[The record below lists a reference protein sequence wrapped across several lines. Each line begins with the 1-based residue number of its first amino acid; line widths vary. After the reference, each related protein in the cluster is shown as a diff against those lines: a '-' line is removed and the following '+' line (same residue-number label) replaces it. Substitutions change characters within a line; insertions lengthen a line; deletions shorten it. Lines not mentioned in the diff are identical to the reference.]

1 MIRKKTICEFCSKE
15 YAINMIERHRVPC
28 QRKKLNSYKEST
40 PIDSISTRVSDDKY
54 VCNAC
59 CKTYSRKGIGTH
71 YWLKH
76 GDGIPHLERIH
87 AQTRKM
93 HELNRGRSSWN
104 AGLTAKT
111 DPRIA
116 KSAELVRKKYESG
129 VLTPTFAGK
138 KHTEESKKKISA
150 SQSLAHKEGRA
161 WNIGQSRWNNKPSYP
176 EQYFIQVIENE
187 FLDKMYER
195 EFSLGRFSLDF
206 AWPHKKKCIE
216 IDGKQHDELPD
227 VRERDL
233 RKNDF
238 IEISG
243 WKVLRIKWKD
253 MYSTP
258 QAWIKIAKDFI
269 G

>member
-1 MIRKKTICEFCSKE
+1 
-15 YAINMIERHRVPC
+15 MIERHRVPC

-138 KHTEESKKKISA
+138 KHTEESKKKLSMT
-150 SQSLAHKEGRA
+150 LRNMEYDGNN
-161 WNIGQSRWNNKPSYP
+161 WIG
-176 EQYFIQVIENE
+176 
-187 FLDKMYER
+187 
-195 EFSLGRFSLDF
+195 F
-206 AWPHKKKCIE
+206 ANTESMKIRKSKKTTRTFQTC
-216 IDGKQHDELPD
+216 H
-227 VRERDL
+227 
-233 RKNDF
+233 
-238 IEISG
+238 
-243 WKVLRIKWKD
+243 
-253 MYSTP
+253 
-258 QAWIKIAKDFI
+258 
-269 G
+269 

>member
-15 YAINMIERHRVPC
+15 YAINMIERHRIPC
-28 QRKKLNSYKEST
+28 QRKKLNSYKEPT
-40 PIDSISTRVSDDKY
+40 PIDVISTQLSDGSY
-54 VCNAC
+54 SCNEC
-59 CKTYSRKGIGTH
+59 CKIYSKNGISTH
-71 YWLKH
+71 YWLNH
-76 GDGIPHLERIH
+76 GPGVGHHKKRTGTRTAWNKGRTASSDHRI
-87 AQTRKM
+87 
-93 HELNRGRSSWN
+93 ESW
-104 AGLTAKT
+104 
-111 DPRIA
+111 RIRM
-116 KSAELVRKKYESG
+116 KKKYESG

-138 KHTEESKKKISA
+138 KHTEESKKKISTA
-150 SQSLAHKEGRA
+150 QSLAHKEGRA

-238 IEISG
+238 IETSG
-243 WKVLRIKWKD
+243 WQVLRIKWKD
-253 MYSTP
+253 MYSSP

>member
-1 MIRKKTICEFCSKE
+1 MTVEEIAELKENGKYACRICLKE
-15 YAINMIERHRVPC
+15 YTI
-28 QRKKLNSYKEST
+28 
-40 PIDSISTRVSDDKY
+40 
-54 VCNAC
+54 
-59 CKTYSRKGIGTH
+59 KGIGTH

-93 HELNRGRSSWN
+93 HETNRGRSSWN
-104 AGLTAKT
+104 AGLSAKT

-116 KSAELVRKKYESG
+116 KSSDLVRKKYESG

-150 SQSLAHKEGRA
+150 AQSLAHKEGRA

-187 FLDKMYER
+187 FVDKIYER

-238 IEISG
+238 IATSG
-243 WKVLRIKWKD
+243 WQVLRIKWKD
-253 MYSTP
+253 MYSSP